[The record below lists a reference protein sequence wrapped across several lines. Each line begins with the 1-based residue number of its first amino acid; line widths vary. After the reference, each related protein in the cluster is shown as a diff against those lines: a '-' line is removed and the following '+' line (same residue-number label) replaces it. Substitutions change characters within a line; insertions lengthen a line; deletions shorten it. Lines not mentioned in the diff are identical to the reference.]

1 VTNDRQKNGVVGQAN
16 NQVPTLGPT
25 HEQRHVHT
33 ISEHLLKKNQTHVRV
48 NNSPKKHAIG

>member
-1 VTNDRQKNGVVGQAN
+1 MTNDRQKNGVVGQAN